1 MEMIHRRRQQ
11 FLVEHVITTWSQVD
25 VLAIARQ
32 LFIERFDQEKIDRS
46 FEIDRRRA
54 ILLWWNLDR
63 RIDWF
68 WEMLLEHL
76 LPVGQIETLEHI
88 FELQERSLVVQI
100 YFLRSAD
107 ENIDSFIESKLD
119 SKVT

>member
-1 MEMIHRRRQQ
+1 MIHRCRQQ
-11 FLVEHVITTWSQVD
+11 FLVEHVIATWSQVD

-32 LFIERFDQEKIDRS
+32 LFIERFDQKKIDRS
-46 FEIDRRRA
+46 FEIDCRGA
-54 ILLWWNLDR
+54 ILLRRNLDR

-68 WEMLLEHL
+68 GKMLMEHL
-76 LPVGQIETLEHI
+76 LPVGQITTLEHI

-100 YFLRSAD
+100 NFLRSAD
-107 ENIDSFIESKLD
+107 EIIDRFIESKLD